1 METNTTIAEE
11 RELEIYSIGE
21 NLVYANDR
29 DPIIQNKPPRRK
41 KKQNKIENISATCKF
56 NTHEFLSYLAEILLD
71 TKDAVKPVEPTHRY
85 LGIVGLIDNKT
96 AERVYHMFPTD
107 EHQYHKDEE
116 KLQDFYK
123 NQSELTFKDN
133 DTVQTICPRSLSR
146 CAQKHFLDFKWKSNG
161 NIFVTP
167 PCQDKWI
174 MYSKFNR
181 LHNKEVL
188 RLFNYLKFLMHNK

>member
-21 NLVYANDR
+21 NFLYASDR
-29 DPIIQNKPPRRK
+29 DPIIQNKAPRRK

-56 NTHEFLSYLAEILLD
+56 NTYEFLTYLAEILD

-85 LGIVGLIDNKT
+85 LEWVGLIDNKT

-107 EHQYHKDEE
+107 EHQYHKDEKRME
-116 KLQDFYK
+116 EFYK
-123 NQSELTFKDN
+123 NQTELTFKDN
-133 DTVQTICPRSLSR
+133 DSVQTICPRSLAR
-146 CAQKHFLDFKWKSNG
+146 CAQKHFTDYKWKNNE
-161 NIFVTP
+161 NIFITP

-174 MYSKFNR
+174 MYAKFYR

-188 RLFNYLKFLMHNK
+188 RLFNYLKFLMNNK